1 LFPQILEHID
11 DQASHTPW
19 AGHGPVGE
27 RIPVPAV
34 KEDLVRKNQTMGQR
48 SLAMLGIGAALFCLP
63 GFAGAQTMGELF
75 RMVNASVVV
84 IHAKGRD
91 VEGPGG
97 LTRFNETG
105 SGVLISADGRV
116 LTAAHVV
123 QTMDEISVEVIGGDI
138 VPAKVISSEP
148 AADLSLLQLQR
159 IPAGAK
165 VATLGDSDKVQV
177 GDQVVI
183 IGAPYGLS
191 HSMSAG
197 WISARWPAN
206 SVYRAM
212 PLAEFL
218 QTNATINT
226 GNSGGPMFNMGGEV
240 IGIVSHNI
248 SKSGGSEG
256 LGFVVTINT
265 VKRLLLGRP
274 SFWSGLEG
282 QLISGP
288 IAQILNLPQP
298 VGYLVKTVARGSPG
312 EAVGLRGG
320 AALATIMGEQLV
332 VGGDIILTVQGIPI
346 GDAADHRRV
355 RDILEALPPSRE
367 FTMTV
372 LRLGQVI
379 ELKGKHP

>member
-1 LFPQILEHID
+1 MRTRAAAPLALIAPR
-11 DQASHTPW
+11 
-19 AGHGPVGE
+19 AGAP
-27 RIPVPAV
+27 R
-34 KEDLVRKNQTMGQR
+34 
-48 SLAMLGIGAALFCLP
+48 AALLIGLALLWLP
-63 GFAGAQTMGELF
+63 GPADAETIGELF
-75 RMVNASVVV
+75 RKVNPSVVV
-84 IHAKGRD
+84 IRAKGRD

-105 SGVLISADGRV
+105 SGVLISADGKV
-116 LTAAHVV
+116 MTAAHVV
-123 QTMDEISVEVIGGDI
+123 HAMDEINVEFLGGQT
-138 VPAKVISSEP
+138 VPARVLSSEP
-148 AADLSLLQLQR
+148 AADLSLLLLAR
-159 IPAGAK
+159 VPKGAL
-165 VATLGDSDKVQV
+165 VAPMANSDTVRV
-177 GDQVVI
+177 GDPVMI

-218 QTNATINT
+218 QTDATINT
-226 GNSGGPMFNMGGEV
+226 GNSGGPMFNMAGQV

-265 VKRLLLGRP
+265 AKRLLLERP

-282 QLISGP
+282 WLISGP

-298 VGYLVKTVARGSPG
+298 TGYLVKTVAKGSAG
-312 EAVGLRGG
+312 DAVGLRGG
-320 AALATIMGEQLV
+320 TVLATIMGEQLV
-332 VGGDIILTVQGIPI
+332 VGGDIILKVQGIPV
-346 GDAADHRRV
+346 GEAADHRRV
-355 RDILEALPPSRE
+355 RDILDSIPPGGE

-379 ELKGKHP
+379 ELKGRHP